1 MKAVYIIDASQSK
14 IDYDNKGSS
23 IVTNSSNSISK
34 PVDIPKSR
42 SSITTSSS
50 QSTNADKNYIPR
62 PKNCFMAYREHIK
75 EKFLIENPGIN
86 NKVVSVLAANMWNNE
101 PEDVKEHW
109 REQTK
114 LKDNNSSNT
123 TNTTTTNDTTS
134 ITNCRKKNVV
144 DSKMI
149 FADGFN
155 NEIMCG
161 DDNSNN
167 KDDVKQKQPIYSLG
181 LEGIATADD
190 HEDIYLQHLQKK
202 AIFGHY
208 RSSSVDSLSSWTSD
222 STVST
227 PLLSPFAGSPASL
240 SPPTFQCNNS
250 VGRSALHS
258 KMIFA
263 DGFNNEIMCGDD
275 NSNNKDDVK
284 QKQPIYSLG
293 LEGIA
298 TADDHEDIYLQHLQ
312 KKAIFGHYRSSSVDS
327 LSSWTS
333 DSTVSTPLLSPFA
346 GSPASLSPP
355 TFQCNNSVGRSA
367 LRPRRHSQQLLAEFE
382 DGIKQ
387 QQLFNEK
394 IHLNDNKIV
403 GSLYSHEN
411 QKNRKYQN

>member
-1 MKAVYIIDASQSK
+1 MATA
-14 IDYDNKGSS
+14 
-23 IVTNSSNSISK
+23 
-34 PVDIPKSR
+34 
-42 SSITTSSS
+42 TSSTT
-50 QSTNADKNYIPR
+50 TNNNNIAASPETPFYFKQEQEETTMFFYRHQFIKFDLKTIRLSAYRKRKADKNYIPR

-109 REQTK
+109 RERAKQLK
-114 LKDNNSSNT
+114 LEHKIKYPNYKFKPQ
-123 TNTTTTNDTTS
+123 
-134 ITNCRKKNVV
+134 KKKPSLKN
-144 DSKMI
+144 SKMI

-250 VGRSALHS
+250 VGRSAL
-258 KMIFA
+258 
-263 DGFNNEIMCGDD
+263 
-275 NSNNKDDVK
+275 
-284 QKQPIYSLG
+284 
-293 LEGIA
+293 
-298 TADDHEDIYLQHLQ
+298 
-312 KKAIFGHYRSSSVDS
+312 
-327 LSSWTS
+327 
-333 DSTVSTPLLSPFA
+333 
-346 GSPASLSPP
+346 
-355 TFQCNNSVGRSA
+355 
-367 LRPRRHSQQLLAEFE
+367 
-382 DGIKQ
+382 
-387 QQLFNEK
+387 
-394 IHLNDNKIV
+394 
-403 GSLYSHEN
+403 
-411 QKNRKYQN
+411 

>member
-1 MKAVYIIDASQSK
+1 MATATSSTTTNNNNIAASPETPFYFKQEQEETT
-14 IDYDNKGSS
+14 I
-23 IVTNSSNSISK
+23 
-34 PVDIPKSR
+34 

-114 LKDNNSSNT
+114 LKDSITNGATVTATTTNININNITTNIISNNSSNT

-250 VGRSALHS
+250 TIYNEIDQLNQLYTRQIDVCSRGSLPVDDGFVLDSYNNQIIKSATVTDPSTTTATTYYQSSPMEMSATDYELMAMGH
-258 KMIFA
+258 FA
-263 DGFNNEIMCGDD
+263 D
-275 NSNNKDDVK
+275 S
-284 QKQPIYSLG
+284 PIEEHADHYSYA
-293 LEGIA
+293 LEG
-298 TADDHEDIYLQHLQ
+298 
-312 KKAIFGHYRSSSVDS
+312 
-327 LSSWTS
+327 
-333 DSTVSTPLLSPFA
+333 
-346 GSPASLSPP
+346 
-355 TFQCNNSVGRSA
+355 
-367 LRPRRHSQQLLAEFE
+367 PRRHSQQLLAEFE

-387 QQLFNEK
+387 QQIMLHGLLIDPNA
-394 IHLNDNKIV
+394 
-403 GSLYSHEN
+403 
-411 QKNRKYQN
+411 QNHQ

>member
-1 MKAVYIIDASQSK
+1 IIDASQSK

-109 REQTK
+109 RE
-114 LKDNNSSNT
+114 
-123 TNTTTTNDTTS
+123 
-134 ITNCRKKNVV
+134 
-144 DSKMI
+144 
-149 FADGFN
+149 
-155 NEIMCG
+155 
-161 DDNSNN
+161 
-167 KDDVKQKQPIYSLG
+167 
-181 LEGIATADD
+181 
-190 HEDIYLQHLQKK
+190 
-202 AIFGHY
+202 
-208 RSSSVDSLSSWTSD
+208 
-222 STVST
+222 
-227 PLLSPFAGSPASL
+227 
-240 SPPTFQCNNS
+240 
-250 VGRSALHS
+250 HS

-367 LRPRRHSQQLLAEFE
+367 L
-382 DGIKQ
+382 
-387 QQLFNEK
+387 
-394 IHLNDNKIV
+394 
-403 GSLYSHEN
+403 
-411 QKNRKYQN
+411 

>member
-1 MKAVYIIDASQSK
+1 MATATSSTTTNNNNIAASPETPFYFKQEQEETT
-14 IDYDNKGSS
+14 I
-23 IVTNSSNSISK
+23 
-34 PVDIPKSR
+34 

-114 LKDNNSSNT
+114 LKDSITNGATVTATTTNININNITTNIISNNSSNT

-250 VGRSALHS
+250 I
-258 KMIFA
+258 KMTKDLSVQSQDLDEFEISPTKAGVFSNA
-263 DGFNNEIMCGDD
+263 PSPPHFSLIDSDNEFDEGDKTDEENNEE
-275 NSNNKDDVK
+275 NSMFSNDINEVSFGK
-284 QKQPIYSLG
+284 QSK
-293 LEGIA
+293 
-298 TADDHEDIYLQHLQ
+298 T
-312 KKAIFGHYRSSSVDS
+312 
-327 LSSWTS
+327 
-333 DSTVSTPLLSPFA
+333 
-346 GSPASLSPP
+346 
-355 TFQCNNSVGRSA
+355 
-367 LRPRRHSQQLLAEFE
+367 EFN
-382 DGIKQ
+382 G
-387 QQLFNEK
+387 N
-394 IHLNDNKIV
+394 
-403 GSLYSHEN
+403 
-411 QKNRKYQN
+411 